1 MYVLW
6 PHQPHVPISYRM
18 ASFGWKRKAGEK
30 VSKSVVQHFE
40 AEAEK
45 AEGDGPNQDE
55 EVDWMQAT
63 KRRREILLE
72 DCAAKSKR
80 LTDEGAQLAEQGR

>member
-1 MYVLW
+1 
-6 PHQPHVPISYRM
+6 M

-45 AEGDGPNQDE
+45 AEGDGRDE
-55 EVDWMQAT
+55 EADWLQAT

-80 LTDEGAQLAEQGR
+80 LMDEGGQLAEQDR

>member
-1 MYVLW
+1 
-6 PHQPHVPISYRM
+6 M

-45 AEGDGPNQDE
+45 AEDDGASQKE
-55 EVDWMQAT
+55 EVDWLQAI
-63 KRRREILLE
+63 KRRRGILLE
-72 DCAAKSKR
+72 DCAAKSQR
-80 LTDEGAQLAEQGR
+80 LKDEGTQLAEQGR

>member
-1 MYVLW
+1 
-6 PHQPHVPISYRM
+6 M

-40 AEAEK
+40 AE
-45 AEGDGPNQDE
+45 GDGPSRDE
-55 EVDWMQAT
+55 EVDWLQAT

-80 LTDEGAQLAEQGR
+80 LMEEGGQLAEQGR